1 LTVVS
6 DKYRSTWPLAGRIG
20 RSQVGPA
27 VWMVQDF
34 AAGLV
39 DGGDLG
45 PGIDHGVLVT
55 ELICAIEESINSGQT
70 VQLPQP

>member
-1 LTVVS
+1 
-6 DKYRSTWPLAGRIG
+6 
-20 RSQVGPA
+20 
-27 VWMVQDF
+27 MVQDF

-55 ELICAIEESINSGQT
+55 EIICAIEDSIFTRRT
-70 VQLPQP
+70 VDLSVPSAQATGPA